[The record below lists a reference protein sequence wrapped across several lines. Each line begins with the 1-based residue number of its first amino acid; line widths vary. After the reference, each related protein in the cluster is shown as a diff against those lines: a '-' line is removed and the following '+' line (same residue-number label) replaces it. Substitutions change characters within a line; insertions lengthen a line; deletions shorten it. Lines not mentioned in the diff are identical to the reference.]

1 MWAGRD
7 GAGEEGRPARV
18 REPSRPLSTRF
29 RIQKKKKKHKN
40 TKNKP
45 ILLTGGADQVL
56 HQNLCIDLK
65 GKRFTMCFLG
75 KYNM

>member
-29 RIQKKKKKHKN
+29 RIQKKKKKTQKHKKK
-40 TKNKP
+40 TKTPDGRRRPSSSSKSLHRSKGETFYN
-45 ILLTGGADQVL
+45 VL
-56 HQNLCIDLK
+56 PRK
-65 GKRFTMCFLG
+65 V
-75 KYNM
+75 

>member
-29 RIQKKKKKHKN
+29 RIQKKKKKN
-40 TKNKP
+40 TKTQKKK
-45 ILLTGGADQVL
+45 Q
-56 HQNLCIDLK
+56 
-65 GKRFTMCFLG
+65 
-75 KYNM
+75 YS